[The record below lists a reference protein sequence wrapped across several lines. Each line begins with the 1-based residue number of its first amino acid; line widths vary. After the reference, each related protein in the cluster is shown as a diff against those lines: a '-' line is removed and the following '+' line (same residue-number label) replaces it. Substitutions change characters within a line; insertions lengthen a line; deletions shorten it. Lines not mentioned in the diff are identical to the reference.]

1 MESQTAEFEADE
13 RSSIT
18 NRSTRGGVQSV
29 ATDQKGRGAVNKQ
42 NVVKHTH
49 TTHPAD
55 AECAASA
62 TAETHQPSEF
72 VTITIG
78 FVTITIGHGEAEWRA
93 MHRFM
98 ADQGNF
104 VQRQI
109 QAACR
114 AALKAEK

>member
-1 MESQTAEFEADE
+1 MT
-13 RSSIT
+13 
-18 NRSTRGGVQSV
+18 GPSV
-29 ATDQKGRGAVNKQ
+29 VE
-42 NVVKHTH
+42 HTH

-62 TAETHQPSEF
+62 TAETHQPGEF
-72 VTITIG
+72 VTITIS
-78 FVTITIGHGEAEWRA
+78 HGEAEWWA
-93 MHRFM
+93 MHRPL

-104 VQRQI
+104 FERQI